1 MAQYL
6 QEQRERYKY
15 VRSMAQYTQ
24 EQRKKYKY
32 VRSMAQYPQEQ
43 RRRNKY
49 VRSMAQ
55 YPLYQRKNILGLLIL
70 RFTKKSEYDQ
80 EIPQSQ
86 TADKPVAS

>member
-1 MAQYL
+1 
-6 QEQRERYKY
+6 
-15 VRSMAQYTQ
+15 MAQYTQ
-24 EQRKKYKY
+24 EQRQRYKY

-70 RFTKKSEYDQ
+70 RFTKKVSMIRKYHNHKL
-80 EIPQSQ
+80 Q
-86 TADKPVAS
+86 TNPWHHEEEPHYHEALGRQTK